1 MATTLLAVFA
11 RLFFATWLA
20 LSWIGVASLGNAC
33 TDGACMQDEGEES
46 WLVQLRARGHG
57 VGRAG
62 NVTFP
67 LEQTE
72 NQKTIWKTM
81 AAKAKAASEAA
92 TPEVLAFF
100 ASKGFRD
107 GIKDCC
113 PELLSLS
120 AEQMLARF
128 RQEVQA
134 TEIVHAFPSVLTP
147 GLKFIDVTIA
157 DLAQYP
163 WFLNEWQ
170 AKLLANA
177 GPQKGPQSEA
187 EEDLF
192 GCYPFRGDIP
202 TWEEASDRLIYAAHN
217 MRQMDTGSCPWYG
230 DVAAVFSNRYAKKMI
245 LISPTDSGFYTNA
258 CIEKKWEPEYLL
270 FNCSAW
276 NPTIAGTLDH
286 FDHLILPNLGA
297 MEFRTPSAE
306 APDLFKRSIFN
317 TAGYEK
323 LPSLS
328 WLGMGRYMEPNIL
341 GNPALP
347 EGVRFL
353 IGNLPQVFGTPS
365 GKKLQELCKQRS
377 WPLLWALGTSG
388 RGFVQPQFEFA
399 MNNRILDPENAKLLT
414 DAVITDEAIEQFNDL
429 WQTVESARA
438 KAEPKARQWH
448 SWWKQL
454 EQIQTRVGPIGAL
467 TCADTERCIAIDG
480 SNNKCICKH
489 SVSTSAPSPP

>member
-1 MATTLLAVFA
+1 
-11 RLFFATWLA
+11 
-20 LSWIGVASLGNAC
+20 
-33 TDGACMQDEGEES
+33 
-46 WLVQLRARGHG
+46 
-57 VGRAG
+57 
-62 NVTFP
+62 
-67 LEQTE
+67 
-72 NQKTIWKTM
+72 
-81 AAKAKAASEAA
+81 
-92 TPEVLAFF
+92 
-100 ASKGFRD
+100 
-107 GIKDCC
+107 
-113 PELLSLS
+113 
-120 AEQMLARF
+120 
-128 RQEVQA
+128 
-134 TEIVHAFPSVLTP
+134 
-147 GLKFIDVTIA
+147 
-157 DLAQYP
+157 
-163 WFLNEWQ
+163 
-170 AKLLANA
+170 
-177 GPQKGPQSEA
+177 
-187 EEDLF
+187 
-192 GCYPFRGDIP
+192 
-202 TWEEASDRLIYAAHN
+202 
-217 MRQMDTGSCPWYG
+217 
-230 DVAAVFSNRYAKKMI
+230 
-245 LISPTDSGFYTNA
+245 
-258 CIEKKWEPEYLL
+258 
-270 FNCSAW
+270 
-276 NPTIAGTLDH
+276 
-286 FDHLILPNLGA
+286 